1 MSKQLAL
8 TGLVIFLSQVSILSL
23 VCLGKI
29 PIPSSISNQLSIGLL
44 FAFFFIMSIAFV
56 ISGAT
61 DEPKTIM
68 EKTKL
73 KSLKGGDKN
82 E

>member
-8 TGLVIFLSQVSILSL
+8 TGLAIFLSQVSILSL

-29 PIPSSISNQLSIGLL
+29 PIPSSMSNQLSIGLL
-44 FAFFFIMSIAFV
+44 FSFLFVMSIAFV

-61 DEPKTIM
+61 EEPKIIM
-68 EKTKL
+68 EKK
-73 KSLKGGDKN
+73 

>member
-1 MSKQLAL
+1 MSKQLFY
-8 TGLVIFLSQVSILSL
+8 TGLGIFSSQVIVLL
-23 VCLGKI
+23 LIYMGKI
-29 PIPSSISNQLSIGLL
+29 NTPLNISNQLSIGLL
-44 FAFFFIMSIAFV
+44 FVFFFVVSFAFM

-61 DEPKTIM
+61 EEPKTIM
-68 EKTKL
+68 EKIKL